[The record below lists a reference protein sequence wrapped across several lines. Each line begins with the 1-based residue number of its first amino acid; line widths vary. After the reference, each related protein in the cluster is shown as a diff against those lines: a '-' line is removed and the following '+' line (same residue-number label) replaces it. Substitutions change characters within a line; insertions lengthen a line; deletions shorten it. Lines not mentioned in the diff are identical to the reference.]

1 MSDVN
6 YLFCSGGSPISKVW
20 KINIPNM
27 SKVAEGAD
35 YGKGVYD
42 YADIHALTT
51 LGDYVYCGG
60 YTEPPANR
68 IVWQM
73 RKSDMVKTGESISYN
88 GYIYA
93 LTAFDSHVYCAGAG
107 DPYKVWKFD
116 ASDLS
121 KVAESANYGGI
132 IHGLIND
139 GTYIYCAGTSVG
151 TVWKIDPSDMSRL
164 AGSAYYGGHIFAL
177 AHDGTYIYCG
187 GRAPTG
193 GGKVWKIRVSDMVK
207 VAESDAYGYDIKA
220 LTVFGGYVYC
230 AGSLTKKVWKIDV
243 SDMSKVDESAD
254 YGGGIKALAND
265 GTYIYCGGTTT
276 NAIWKIDVSDMSKV
290 AELAYGTGINA
301 LVVSLAPALYD
312 YPLAPIMF
320 PAKVRKSSLR
330 EKCVNFETSMSDVC
344 LVFNHNVRVTR
355 EYLQLTYGDTTY
367 PESSNLRY
375 VLPSQQLV
383 RLSNKDLTE
392 EDFKAIINNFITNI
406 SGMFTLINENNTL
419 IKTWLDDY
427 KPDEAGHEFTNV
439 KMKPTTVGKDLS
451 KTMDELFEGI
461 IDNVT
466 ILNMNLEVLKERF

>member
-6 YLFCSGGSPISKVW
+6 YLFCSGGYPISKVW
-20 KINIPNM
+20 KIKISDM

-42 YADIHALTT
+42 YGNILSVTA
-51 LGDYVYCGG
+51 LGDHVYCGG
-60 YTEPPANR
+60 YTEPPENR
-68 IVWQM
+68 TVWQM
-73 RKSDMVKTGESISYN
+73 RKSDMIKVGEGISHN
-88 GYIYA
+88 EWIFA
-93 LTAFDSHVYCAGAG
+93 LTSFGSYVYCGG
-107 DPYKVWKFD
+107 NSPYKVWKLD
-116 ASDLS
+116 PSDMS
-121 KVAESANYGGI
+121 KVAESVNYGGI
-132 IHGLIND
+132 IEALTKDSN
-139 GTYIYCAGTSVG
+139 YVYCAGVSTQK
-151 TVWKIDPSDMSRL
+151 VWKIDPSDLTKL
-164 AGSAYYGGHIFAL
+164 AESANYGGHIFAL
-177 AHDGTYIYCG
+177 ATDGTYVYCG

-193 GGKVWKIRVSDMVK
+193 GGKVWKIRVSDMAK

-220 LTVFGGYVYC
+220 LTVFDGHVYC
-230 AGSLTKKVWKIDV
+230 AGSITKKVWKIDA

-312 YPLAPIMF
+312 YPLAPVMF

-383 RLSNKDLTE
+383 KLSNKDLTE
-392 EDFKAIINNFITNI
+392 EDFKAIISNFITNI
-406 SGMFTLINENNTL
+406 SSMFTLINENNTL

-427 KPDEAGHEFTNV
+427 MPNEEGHEFTNV
-439 KMKPTTVGKDLS
+439 KMRPIVVGEDLS
-451 KTMDELFEGI
+451 KTMDDLFKGI